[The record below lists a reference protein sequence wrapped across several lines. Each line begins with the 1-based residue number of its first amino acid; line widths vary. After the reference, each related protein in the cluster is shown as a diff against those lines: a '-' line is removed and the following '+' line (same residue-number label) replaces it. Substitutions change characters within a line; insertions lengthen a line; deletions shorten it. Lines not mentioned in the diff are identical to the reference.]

1 MEAVKELLSSI
12 YGFVISLGQT
22 IRVWDIIDILVIAY
36 LIYYILMVMRKT
48 NAGSVIKGII
58 FVLVVAWLSYQL
70 KLKVITYI
78 LRQTLEMGVLV
89 LIVLF
94 QPELRRMFSQMG
106 TSRFNFIFWKRAKN
120 ENTEEVI
127 QSVVTASALMAQS
140 KTGALIVFERNV
152 GLNDYAVSGT
162 KIDALITAEL
172 VQNIFYHNSPLHDGA
187 LFIRDGRILAAACM
201 LPLTNN
207 ANLGRDVGM
216 RHKAGV
222 GISERSDCV
231 AVIVSEQTGT
241 ISVAVDGML
250 KRHLTKDTLTK
261 LLRSELIPG
270 ENVKDS
276 KEKSGKVKDQ

>member
-106 TSRFNFIFWKRAKN
+106 TSRFNFIFWKRSKN

-172 VQNIFYHNSPLHDGA
+172 VQNIYYHNSPLHDGA
-187 LFIRDGRILAAACM
+187 LIIRDGRILAAACM

>member
-1 MEAVKELLSSI
+1 MEAVSKLFSNV
-12 YGFVISLGQT
+12 YGFLMSLGQT
-22 IRVWDIIDILVIAY
+22 IRFWDIVDILVIAY

-58 FVLVVAWLSYQL
+58 FVLVVAWLSYRL
-70 KLKVITYI
+70 ELKVITYI

-94 QPELRRMFSQMG
+94 QPELRRLFSQMG
-106 TSRFNFIFWKRAKN
+106 TSKINIIFWKRAKF

-127 QSVVTASALMAQS
+127 QTVVAASVVMAQS
-140 KTGALIVFERNV
+140 RTGALIVFERNV

-162 KIDALITAEL
+162 RIDALVTSEL

-187 LFIRDGRILAAACM
+187 LLIRDGRILAAACM

-207 ANLGRDVGM
+207 VNLGRDVGM

-222 GISERSDCV
+222 GISERSDCL

-250 KRHLTKDTLTK
+250 KRHLTKDTLVK

-270 ENVKDS
+270 ENTK
-276 KEKSGKVKDQ
+276 KSIEESNKVKN